1 MRNYYGPLRGRST
14 AAAGGG
20 GGGGAGSVTL
30 TDAAYT
36 NAVIDPMNASAGFSL
51 SSGGTAMGSGGA
63 SYTWLNSGTNSD
75 YEVMADNVVGTYS
88 SGTTNT
94 WLVLSTTR
102 AWTRTRTIPGESE
115 VTARFRIRRAS
126 DGIVLA
132 TATISLTA
140 TVEI

>member
-30 TDAAYT
+30 NDAAYSHY
-36 NAVIDPMNASAGFSL
+36 AIDPSNASVGVTFS
-51 SSGGTAMGSGGA
+51 SSGTVIATGSAG
-63 SYTWLNSGTNSD
+63 YTWLNSGTNSD
-75 YEVMADNVVGTYS
+75 YEIMADNLVGTFS
-88 SGTTNT
+88 SGTNNT
-94 WLVLSTTR
+94 WLPLSTSRT
-102 AWTRTRTIPGESE
+102 WTRTRTVPGESE